1 MRRLRDSA
9 LRFAPSSDDLCT
21 WNEAIGVPIFKS
33 LQESLCLLSCT
44 VLDAGTNKALDHSA
58 SQYCLA
64 GVASQIQRGPPA
76 QVLAPKS
83 CLATKRP
90 SVATK
95 ACVPIKEK
103 RKNNVQ
109 VAERTCVLASSRWQ
123 HSGDMESQPSFTY
136 AASAQKQRTL
146 IVQN

>member
-21 WNEAIGVPIFKS
+21 WNEAIGAPIFKS

-103 RKNNVQ
+103 RKKTFKWQSGPVSWRAA
-109 VAERTCVLASSRWQ
+109 VGSTPATWRASHLSPMR
-123 HSGDMESQPSFTY
+123 HLLRSKEP
-136 AASAQKQRTL
+136 
-146 IVQN
+146 